1 PEPEPEPTGPTKLGT
16 GTFSGTGRSNYQW
29 EVADVW
35 RDGIAYRFIA
45 NGWGPGFGSQNVSW
59 EGTSFTITD
68 MQGSPG
74 PDYEPASFPAVFC
87 GAYSDQ
93 QSSSSGFCGLPA
105 PLSSIQSL
113 RTGWRWAPNGNNSQ
127 YNASYD
133 VWLGSQPN

>member
-1 PEPEPEPTGPTKLGT
+1 
-16 GTFSGTGRSNYQW
+16 
-29 EVADVW
+29 
-35 RDGIAYRFIA
+35 
-45 NGWGPGFGSQNVSW
+45 
-59 EGTSFTITD
+59 
-68 MQGSPG
+68 
-74 PDYEPASFPAVFC
+74 PASFPAVFC

-133 VWLGSQPN
+133 VWLGSQPNTGSLSGYFMVWLRDPPGQQPANNVREYRVTVPNVPGTWD